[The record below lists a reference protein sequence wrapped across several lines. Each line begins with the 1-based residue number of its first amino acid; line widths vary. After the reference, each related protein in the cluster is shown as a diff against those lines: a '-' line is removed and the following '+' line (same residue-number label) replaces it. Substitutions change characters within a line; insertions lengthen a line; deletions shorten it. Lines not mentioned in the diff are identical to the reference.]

1 MKAFICEPTLSTKI
15 RYYSGNLGADCS
27 VVSNQHNNWRKK
39 MSNTILSHSK
49 DDESKGEP
57 YLQHICPSC
66 SYIYDEEKGFKKRHP
81 PGEELILKIT

>member
-1 MKAFICEPTLSTKI
+1 
-15 RYYSGNLGADCS
+15 
-27 VVSNQHNNWRKK
+27 